1 MTVNELSQY
10 VKCDLEVKSGFNGKV
25 ICKRYNPQKHTE
37 ITYRGVTAIW
47 SEIRALNGC
56 GYSSMAKPV
65 ICVYVNGQPE
75 CEKLHKGE
83 G

>member
-10 VKCDLEVKSGFNGKV
+10 VKCDLEVKSGFNGK
-25 ICKRYNPQKHTE
+25 ILCKKYDLKKHTE
-37 ITYRGVTAIW
+37 IADREVSAIW